1 MVVVVDMVDMVGME
15 EVVRWA
21 MLVRAME
28 VVVVMEAAM
37 VGVGVGMVVVVVGMV
52 VVVVAMVL
60 LLAVM
65 VVGALEEDME
75 VELVTA
81 VVAEHIVGDIVV
93 EEVMGVVD
101 MVEEDM
107 EEQV

>member
-1 MVVVVDMVDMVGME
+1 MVVVVVDMVGME

-81 VVAEHIVGDIVV
+81 VVVEHIVGDIV

>member
-1 MVVVVDMVDMVGME
+1 MVVVVVVDME

-52 VVVVAMVL
+52 VSVVVMVVL
-60 LLAVM
+60 LAGM
-65 VVGALEEDME
+65 GVGALEEDME

-81 VVAEHIVGDIVV
+81 VVVEHIVGDIVV

-107 EEQV
+107 EEEV

>member
-1 MVVVVDMVDMVGME
+1 MGV
-15 EVVRWA
+15 
-21 MLVRAME
+21 
-28 VVVVMEAAM
+28 
-37 VGVGVGMVVVVVGMV
+37 VGV
-52 VVVVAMVL
+52 MVL

-65 VVGALEEDME
+65 VVGVLEEDME

-81 VVAEHIVGDIVV
+81 VVVEHIVGDIV